1 RNQAPSLLIYLQ
13 GAEIYHSRLEWR
25 IRFYTNLNWHT
36 NFFSLYNMKKYRHTF
51 NTLSR
56 QFIKGW
62 LQYALAQPVDIDLPV
77 VYSFVKDYIGF
88 AKLSIGFA
96 KVKQN
101 LASSFAQEEAK
112 ETIEELIP
120 QESYS

>member
-1 RNQAPSLLIYLQ
+1 
-13 GAEIYHSRLEWR
+13 
-25 IRFYTNLNWHT
+25 
-36 NFFSLYNMKKYRHTF
+36 MKKYQHRF

-56 QFIKGW
+56 QFINCW

-88 AKLSIGFA
+88 AKLSIGFD

-101 LASSFAQEEAK
+101 LALSFDQKESK